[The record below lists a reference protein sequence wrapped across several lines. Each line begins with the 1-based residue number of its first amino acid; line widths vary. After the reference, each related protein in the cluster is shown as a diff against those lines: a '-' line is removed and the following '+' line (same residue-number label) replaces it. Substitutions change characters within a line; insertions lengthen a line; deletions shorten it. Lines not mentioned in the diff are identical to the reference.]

1 MKIKITM
8 SNNSEYIVD
17 VQYYETLEEFVT
29 ALVDIQ
35 SKFIQ
40 LDDVRAVL
48 FVDQI
53 VSIEEYL

>member
-29 ALVDIQ
+29 ALVNNQ

-40 LDDVRAVL
+40 IDDVRTVL

-53 VSIEEYL
+53 VSIEEYM

>member
-29 ALVDIQ
+29 ALVVGQ

-40 LDDVRAVL
+40 LDDIRTVL

-53 VSIEEYL
+53 VSIEEYI

>member
-1 MKIKITM
+1 M

-17 VQYYETLEEFVT
+17 VQYYETLEEFVS
-29 ALVDIQ
+29 ALVDSQ

-40 LDDVRAVL
+40 IDDVRTVL

-53 VSIEEYL
+53 VSIEEYM

>member
-29 ALVDIQ
+29 ALVNSQ

-40 LDDVRAVL
+40 VDDVRTVL

-53 VSIEEYL
+53 VSIEEYI